1 MPAPRNRVDVNR
13 RRLLATGAR
22 LAAASGVAALAGCTN
37 SADPSGPLTPPRS
50 PEATAGPGE
59 GLVIT
64 DFTDAEGDDGDLLV
78 RVTVENRGGEER
90 TGTVVATVTV
100 TVDGEEREETASQ
113 EVTVAP
119 GERTE
124 ATLETSLSFE
134 SFSGSGSMRVEI
146 V

>member
-1 MPAPRNRVDVNR
+1 MNR

-22 LAAASGVAALAGCTN
+22 LAAASGVAALAGCT
-37 SADPSGPLTPPRS
+37 AAGDPSGPLTPPRS

-64 DFTDAEGDDGDLLV
+64 DFTDVEGDDGDLLV

-90 TGTVVATVTV
+90 TGTIVATVTA
-100 TVDGEEREETASQ
+100 TVDGEEREETVSRD
-113 EVTVAP
+113 VTLAP